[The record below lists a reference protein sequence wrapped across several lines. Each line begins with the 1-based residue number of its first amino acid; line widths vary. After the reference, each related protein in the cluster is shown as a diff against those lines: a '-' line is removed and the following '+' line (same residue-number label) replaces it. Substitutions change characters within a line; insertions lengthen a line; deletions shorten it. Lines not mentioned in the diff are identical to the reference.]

1 VRPEIVEFKDKLPA
15 TIFVRNVEYYP
26 YHWHD
31 TLEIVV
37 VLKGSINLN
46 HW

>member
-1 VRPEIVEFKDKLPA
+1 MRPEIVEFKDKLPV
-15 TIFVRNVEYYP
+15 TMFVKNVEYYP